1 MGGNHAGLEL
11 GNRQHALHKNAARRP
26 LDLREVAEATSTP
39 ASRIRDRK
47 LCERARRS
55 TLATTSAARCA
66 RHTAMLRRVW
76 PIGAPAAFDLQ
87 ELVDKLSPTAPSF
100 PSKGSEASAR
110 CEIKATMRQPRRL
123 KARAMIGLIFLATAF
138 AFVILATLAAVS
150 TTSASRAVSD
160 MANKVV
166 NGCSAAALI
175 LLALTAWF
183 NYWPPA

>member
-1 MGGNHAGLEL
+1 
-11 GNRQHALHKNAARRP
+11 
-26 LDLREVAEATSTP
+26 
-39 ASRIRDRK
+39 
-47 LCERARRS
+47 
-55 TLATTSAARCA
+55 
-66 RHTAMLRRVW
+66 
-76 PIGAPAAFDLQ
+76 
-87 ELVDKLSPTAPSF
+87 
-100 PSKGSEASAR
+100 
-110 CEIKATMRQPRRL
+110 
-123 KARAMIGLIFLATAF
+123 MIGLIFLATAF